1 MLTYNIQLRKENEG
15 GYTVIV
21 PALPGCITYGETVD
35 EAIEM
40 ANEALEL
47 YVEELAERG
56 EPIPDDSRTLEL
68 SIHVEA
74 V

>member
-21 PALPGCITYGETVD
+21 PALPGCIAYGETVD

-40 ANEALEL
+40 AKEAVEL